1 MKNKVSFIAGEL
13 FVCLVQSA
21 IFFLIGVFISN
32 FFQDK
37 KGLEDFILS
46 KINNL
51 TSKEFMFTCFA
62 VIVIAGLLTLFDR
75 IFKNMNENL
84 PFLKRAIDKT
94 LIEIPKTFYLLS
106 SSIGTLG
113 IVAGVISNSNY
124 IIVMYSIIW
133 ISYFALGCFLSFL
146 LTPKPQN

>member
-13 FVCLVQSA
+13 FTCLVQSA
-21 IFFLIGVFISN
+21 IFFLISVFISN
-32 FFQDK
+32 FFQDE

-51 TSKEFMFTCFA
+51 TLKEFMFTCFA
-62 VIVIAGLLTLFDR
+62 VIVIAGLLTLFNR

-84 PFLKRAIDKT
+84 PFLEKAIDKT
-94 LIEIPKTFYLLS
+94 LIEIPKTLYLLS

-113 IVAGVISNSNY
+113 IVIGFISDNQH
-124 IIVMYSIIW
+124 IIIMYSIIW
-133 ISYFALGCFLSFL
+133 ISYFIFGCCLSFL